1 MIRITP
7 QMFFDRPRVKRAVDR
22 ARRSVLSKA
31 GAFVRQRAR
40 SLIRP
45 RRRSAR
51 PGEPPSSH
59 TGLLRRFIFF
69 GYPRNSDRD
78 TVVIGP
84 APLNQR
90 SEYGNTTVPEVL
102 EFGGRVTTRDYRTG
116 KRVTR
121 RYRGHPYMG
130 PALEKEADKFPALW
144 RDSVKGNLHR

>member
-22 ARRSVLSKA
+22 AKRGVLSKA

-40 SLIRP
+40 TLIRP

-59 TGLLRRFIFF
+59 TGLLRRFIWF
-69 GYPRNSDRD
+69 GYDRQQD
-78 TVVIGP
+78 SVVIGP

-90 SEYGNTTVPEVL
+90 SPYGQTTVPEVL
-102 EFGGRVTTRDYRTG
+102 EFGGTVTTRERG
-116 KRVTR
+116 KQETR
-121 RYRGHPYMG
+121 YYAGHPYMQ
-130 PALEKEADKFPALW
+130 PAMEKEADRFGQLW
-144 RDSVKGNLHR
+144 RDSVRR

>member
-7 QMFFDRPRVKRAVDR
+7 QMFFDRPRVQRAADR
-22 ARRSVLSKA
+22 AKRGVLSKA

-40 SLIRP
+40 TLIRP

-69 GYPRNSDRD
+69 GYERDRD

-84 APLNQR
+84 TPLNQR
-90 SEYGNTTVPEVL
+90 SPYGQTTVPEVL
-102 EFGGRVTTRDYRTG
+102 ELGGTVTTRERG
-116 KRVTR
+116 RQETR
-121 RYRGHPYMG
+121 RYRGNPYMG
-130 PALEKEADKFPALW
+130 PAMEKEADNFGQLW
-144 RDSVKGNLHR
+144 RDSVRR